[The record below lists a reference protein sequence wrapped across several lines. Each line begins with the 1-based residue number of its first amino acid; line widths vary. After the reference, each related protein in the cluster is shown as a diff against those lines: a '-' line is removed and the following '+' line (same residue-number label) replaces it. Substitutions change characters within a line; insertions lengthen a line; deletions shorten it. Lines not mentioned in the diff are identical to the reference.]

1 MSKHFLIIEA
11 SFYPDIA
18 SMMLEGA
25 IAELEETNSTY
36 EIVKVPG
43 CFEISAALKMA
54 VELDIYDG
62 FITLGCIIQGE
73 TDHYDYVCTET
84 ARGINQIAIDYG
96 AAIGFG
102 IITSNNQ
109 DKALIRA
116 DKNKKNIGGSA
127 ARAAI
132 SMSEL
137 ADFFISKLDN
147 YDQDL
152 VESE

>member
-11 SFYPDIA
+11 SYYPDIA

-25 IAELEETNSTY
+25 IEELNTANATY
-36 EIVKVPG
+36 ETVKVPG
-43 CFEISAALKMA
+43 CFEIPAALKMA

-73 TDHYDYVCTET
+73 TDHYDYVCAET

-102 IITSNNQ
+102 IITARNQ
-109 DKALIRA
+109 DKALVRA
-116 DKNKKNIGGSA
+116 DKSKKNMGGSA
-127 ARAAI
+127 AKAAI
-132 SMSEL
+132 SMNEL
-137 ADFFISKLDN
+137 SDFFMSKFDE
-147 YDQDL
+147 YDQNL
-152 VESE
+152 IESE